1 MLAQIQQAV
10 NSALSS
16 SDSSDSSTDPN
27 QVIQNAIA
35 SVLQN
40 NAAGAATGTSTTGT
54 STTGS
59 TAPAGSSTSSG
70 SSSSGAAG
78 QSGSS
83 QDSTQQAFALLLE
96 QNGVN
101 AQQFQQDLLSA
112 LQGASGGQF
121 DAAKAFQSFPPGSV
135 INTLA

>member
-1 MLAQIQQAV
+1 LLAQIQQAV
-10 NSALSS
+10 NSELSA
-16 SDSSDSSTDPN
+16 SDASGASVDPN
-27 QVIQNAIA
+27 QVIQNAIQ

-40 NAAGAATGTSTTGT
+40 NAAGAATGS
-54 STTGS
+54 
-59 TAPAGSSTSSG
+59 SSTSGAQSG
-70 SSSSGAAG
+70 STSSSSSGAG

-83 QDSTQQAFALLLE
+83 QSSTQQQFASLLE

-121 DAAKAFQSFPPGSV
+121 DAATAFQSFPPGSA
-135 INTLA
+135 IDTLA